1 MSEQL
6 APETVLAEV
15 GALRRRTRAARHA
28 YWLPLLVLAL
38 AHLAAVPFYL
48 WTRVDDPPADPLG
61 QVASGPVYY
70 GPEPDRIGSYWL
82 GALLLVGLVTV
93 GWYRRR
99 GRQVGVEGRV
109 TGAVVAAV
117 VAVIAYA
124 VLRLLPL
131 SAYPFPVYLPE
142 FGALLVVAVGLLA
155 LAWLERSR
163 GLLAVATLYSAAA
176 VLANTYT
183 VSNVG
188 GGFWGAGDSRYMF
201 LPALLLPA
209 VILLAGGLAAGT
221 RSGLARRRSA

>member
-1 MSEQL
+1 M
-6 APETVLAEV
+6 
-15 GALRRRTRAARHA
+15 
-28 YWLPLLVLAL
+28 
-38 AHLAAVPFYL
+38 
-48 WTRVDDPPADPLG
+48 
-61 QVASGPVYY
+61 
-70 GPEPDRIGSYWL
+70 
-82 GALLLVGLVTV
+82 
-93 GWYRRR
+93 
-99 GRQVGVEGRV
+99 
-109 TGAVVAAV
+109 
-117 VAVIAYA
+117 
-124 VLRLLPL
+124 
-131 SAYPFPVYLPE
+131 
-142 FGALLVVAVGLLA
+142 VAVGLLA